1 MLSSA
6 QATQHCLVKSSSA
19 TKLPT
24 FQGSLSD
31 IAYPMGCLVLFLFA
45 MKKTLFVLLTLPL
58 SLFAQ
63 KHDYIWVT
71 GDSNNPNDTTKGG
84 LVIDFHQNPPYAYYN
99 YRELNLRTCNASICD
114 TAGNLLFYTNGCDI
128 GGADDEILDNGEGI
142 NLGNVYQA
150 KCEVENYYTSGYQS
164 VIILPVPDSSNLY
177 YLFHKKIIY
186 TYNPFDI
193 KVEKLFFSKVDMSE
207 NNGKGK
213 VVAKNVEIMSEDIA
227 YGELTAV
234 KHTNGNDWWLV
245 TPKRNSNTFYS
256 FLFTKDGIIDT
267 LVNTI
272 GTIPK
277 KQAEGGMQVVF
288 SPDGSKYFRS
298 VPSGPV
304 MMYDFDRATGVFTD
318 FDTIHVDYANWPSIA
333 NGCAVSPN
341 GRFFYVCAELN
352 IFQFDLWAVDISA
365 SQVTVA
371 EWDGFQA
378 PVATIF
384 GQSQLGPD
392 CKIYVS
398 TIDSKYYHVI
408 NNPDEPGLACNV
420 TQHSFVFPTPTG
432 ASIPSFPNYRLG
444 PLDNPG
450 VPCTATVS
458 AVPPLMS
465 QHEIKV
471 YPNPTRDHVTLDW
484 ATTGA
489 AAKRLLLRNA
499 LGQPLKDIALNGGS
513 NTRTLS
519 VRDVSPG
526 IYFWVLL
533 AADGQPLGAGK
544 IIKL

>member
-1 MLSSA
+1 M
-6 QATQHCLVKSSSA
+6 V
-19 TKLPT
+19 
-24 FQGSLSD
+24 GD
-31 IAYPMGCLVLFLFA
+31 I
-45 MKKTLFVLLTLPL
+45 
-58 SLFAQ
+58 
-63 KHDYIWVT
+63 
-71 GDSNNPNDTTKGG
+71 
-84 LVIDFHQNPPYAYYN
+84 
-99 YRELNLRTCNASICD
+99 SI
-114 TAGNLLFYTNGCDI
+114 
-128 GGADDEILDNGEGI
+128 GE
-142 NLGNVYQA
+142 
-150 KCEVENYYTSGYQS
+150 
-164 VIILPVPDSSNLY
+164 
-177 YLFHKKIIY
+177 F
-186 TYNPFDI
+186 
-193 KVEKLFFSKVDMSE
+193 
-207 NNGKGK
+207 
-213 VVAKNVEIMSEDIA
+213 
-227 YGELTAV
+227 TAV
-234 KHTNGNDWWLV
+234 KHTNGKDWWLV

-256 FLFTKDGIIDT
+256 FLFTKDGIVDT
-267 LVNTI
+267 LIHTI

-318 FDTIHVDYANWPSIA
+318 FDTIYVDYANWPSIA

-365 SQVTVA
+365 SQATVA

-420 TQHSFVFPTPTG
+420 SQHSFIFPTPTG

-458 AVPPLMS
+458 VPPPPAPAKN
-465 QHEIKV
+465 KV
-471 YPNPTRDHVTLDW
+471 QVWPNPASESLTLHLEEEKAGNISIADLTGKVWLTGIKAAGQTSFVTDIRHLSAGVYIITFRSETGRL
-484 ATTGA
+484 AT
-489 AAKRLLLRNA
+489 
-499 LGQPLKDIALNGGS
+499 
-513 NTRTLS
+513 
-519 VRDVSPG
+519 
-526 IYFWVLL
+526 
-533 AADGQPLGAGK
+533 GK
-544 IIKL
+544 LVVQH